1 MWTRQRRKTN
11 RGRLVVPLLAAAFL
25 GYFGFHAYYGDLG
38 LYSTEKLD
46 ADQAQ
51 LKTELAGLT
60 KRRSRLEHRV
70 ELLRDGS
77 IEKDMLDEQARR
89 QLNLSR
95 PDEVTILLHP
105 INE

>member
-11 RGRLVVPLLAAAFL
+11 RGRFVVPALAVTFL
-25 GYFGFHAYYGDLG
+25 AYFGFHAYYGDLG
-38 LYSTEKLD
+38 LHSTEKLD
-46 ADQAQ
+46 AEEATLEAQ
-51 LKTELAGLT
+51 LSQLQA
-60 KRRSRLEHRV
+60 KRA
-70 ELLRDGS
+70 LLQHHVDLIRNGT

-105 INE
+105 LNK